1 MGVLVKDVM
10 IENPRTLINTANIGD
25 AIEIFVREKIGSI
38 FIVDEDGKLTGILSD
53 GDIIDNVVY
62 NVRKKNKQL
71 NHIRSWYQVDCFPY
85 YLKTVVNDPIY
96 TCYTTHV
103 YTVSPEDTMRD
114 ASRIINKR
122 QLRHLPVLDKEGR
135 PVGLITRNNV
145 VHGLFQE
152 FLNNPDAE
160 CVEGGQDDDF

>member
-1 MGVLVKDVM
+1 MAVLVKDVM

-25 AIEIFVREKIGSI
+25 AIEIFVREKSGSI

-152 FLNNPDAE
+152 FLDNPDAE